1 MNLKHT
7 FPKRNAINRNIIEA
21 AKIVAEY
28 YIDIEEDP
36 FVNGH
41 FEKKFCAEFTKFM
54 SGGYC
59 DLVCSGTV
67 SIFIAIKSLEL
78 KKGSYVLVS
87 PITDPGTLN
96 AIICNGLLPILIDTE
111 KNTYNISART
121 IELAINKNK
130 KKDISAITVV
140 HCCGEVVQMED
151 VLKLAK
157 LHKFKII
164 EDCSQAHG
172 ASINGKKVGT
182 FGEISGFS
190 LMSRKTIA
198 VNGAAG
204 LVYTKDWKL
213 YGKAL
218 AISDRG
224 YPILD
229 ENFDQRDPS
238 TCLFP
243 SLNYNIDEIS
253 SALGLY
259 SLQNISNTISRRR
272 KFLTKLKESLN
283 TVSKTLTIHYEVK
296 NSSPFIIPV
305 YYNNRRKDNVY
316 TIAQKLKDFNIPLNP
331 RYNYLSYNWKYL
343 NKYLNNSIPPTNA
356 IDNINNSFVLYV
368 NENYGQ
374 KEVEY
379 IIDVVK
385 KLDL

>member
-1 MNLKHT
+1 M
-7 FPKRNAINRNIIEA
+7 
-21 AKIVAEY
+21 
-28 YIDIEEDP
+28 
-36 FVNGH
+36 NGH